1 MRAHWIAI
9 AIASAT
15 ACNKGD
21 PAAEARKEAAEQDKQ
36 APKVK
41 PADVM
46 KPPLI
51 NEARVPCEMLLDP
64 AAFTSALGETAPL
77 TVRDEARL
85 EAEAAASCS
94 LIRGGE
100 RPDAKTQKKLEKE
113 KGLRLGV
120 LPGDP
125 LCFVAIFCWTVESPE
140 TVKSS
145 CKELAK
151 NNPLMKEDN
160 TTLGHYA
167 CVQEVHQGEDDTFVY
182 KFFDED
188 TKCLLQV
195 KGGPSNRDNEVVKK
209 CANTARDTIGP
220 AQIAVEAP
228 PPPIK

>member
-9 AIASAT
+9 VVASLVG
-15 ACNKGD
+15 CNKPD
-21 PAAEARKEAAEQDKQ
+21 AAEEARKEAEALDKQ
-36 APKVK
+36 QPKVA
-41 PADVM
+41 PAAVM
-46 KPPLI
+46 KPPI
-51 NEARVPCEMLLDP
+51 SNEGRVPCEQLLDP
-64 AAFTSALGETAPL
+64 AAFTTALGEKAPL

-100 RPDAKTQKKLEKE
+100 RPDAKTQKKMEKD

-125 LCFVAIFCWTVESPE
+125 LCFVAIFCWTVESPD
-140 TVKSS
+140 TLKAS
-145 CKELAK
+145 CKDKMK
-151 NNPLMKEDN
+151 NNPLMKEDT

-182 KFFDED
+182 TFFDED

-195 KGGPSNRDNEVVKK
+195 KGGPSNRDDLVVQT
-209 CANTARDTIGP
+209 CAKTARDTIGP
-220 AQIAVEAP
+220 AQIAVDAAP
-228 PPPIK
+228 PPVQ